1 METEKMEKLKTP
13 NLLNEETNKEKSLR
27 TLEKESS
34 SELSGSNKIFFVKLK
49 GDGSGVFK
57 PEFGE
62 LPSFREW
69 AGGALYK
76 RERAAYLVDR
86 FLDLG
91 LVPPTVIKEVDGKIG
106 SFQEFINDAKTGYEV
121 EKDKYVPEMT
131 KLWVFD
137 FIIWNSDRNSRNFLF
152 DKDEKKLHA
161 IDNGIAFCKS
171 RFRPSETFYDQ
182 PIPEECREKIKNL
195 SSSEDK
201 KSILK
206 DLLEELLPK
215 EEVEACF
222 NRIELL
228 NTKGVITHE
237 DVEKLEEEYQQQKRK
252 YEKI

>member
-1 METEKMEKLKTP
+1 METKKVEKIEQLKSSYT
-13 NLLNEETNKEKSLR
+13 ESDKEKTLR

-34 SELSGSNKIFFVKLK
+34 SDLK
-49 GDGSGVFK
+49 GGCNQTIFVQLKDDGAGIFK

-62 LPSFREW
+62 LPSLKEW
-69 AGGALYK
+69 AGGPLYK

-86 FLDLG
+86 FLGFG
-91 LVPPTVIKEVDGKIG
+91 LVPPTVIKEIDGKIG
-106 SFQEFINDAKTGYEV
+106 SFQEFINDAKSSYEV
-121 EKDKYVPEMT
+121 ETSKHMSEMK

-137 FIIWNSDRNSRNFLF
+137 FIIWNPDRHGGNFLF

-161 IDNGIAFCKS
+161 IDNGIAFGKS
-171 RFRPSETFYDQ
+171 SFNPNEEFYNQ
-182 PIPEECREKIKNL
+182 PIPEEFKEKIKNF

-206 DLLEELLPK
+206 DLLEELLSK

-228 NTKGVITHE
+228 NTGNIITRE
-237 DVEKLEEEYQQQKRK
+237 DVNKLTQEYK
-252 YEKI
+252 